1 MAKKSYKDIDVDMES
16 YSGDDIETV
25 RYLDKMYE
33 TGKNARKAQVTRWR
47 RNEELY
53 NGDILKPFNLPKYKT
68 RIETNIVHSVIE
80 TMYSIIT
87 DREPKVDVM
96 PREDGQMEAA
106 YQAQQSIEWVLEDK
120 KVQRAVSGMKR
131 DSLLYGNGFLKI
143 AVIDD
148 EIQFINVDPFTVFVD
163 PLATSMDDLD
173 CIIFATPTYVDI
185 VKEKYGK
192 KVKAEGKLDEFR
204 SFIKQNKEYATDKAP
219 SIESS
224 HKGGEGDGVST
235 DYKGGQCILKEAWY
249 RKGSELRLA
258 TWCGTTLLQ
267 DEKAPYDFIPVVSS
281 KNYPSAHS
289 FWGKGEPEI
298 IASLAVGS
306 SIALSQG
313 MDNLILQGSP
323 VVIMSKSLAKI
334 PGNRM
339 TDKPGH
345 VVYVNGPHERIDRLP
360 AGNISASTLP
370 MAETMMRLADNV
382 SGVHEVTKGMTPGS
396 VTASRAIQQL
406 NEASQTII
414 RAKEREI
421 GIDAI
426 IDIYKITLK
435 LLKKNYS
442 KTINVRKPA
451 ADGTGFM
458 FDKIEPYNLNDDMDF
473 SYVPGSSMPESRA
486 ARRDEAIS
494 LLQLGLLDEE
504 GFWRWTQMDNTKE
517 RLNMIAKAK
526 AERDDAMS
534 QELDVVNSSTDENEI
549 LEALLRQREI
559 TGQAEQTRQA
569 KVEGTRAENQ

>member
-1 MAKKSYKDIDVDMES
+1 MAKEYSKDIDMEA
-16 YSGDDIETV
+16 YENGDLGTI
-25 RYLDKMYE
+25 RYLEKMYE
-33 TGKNARKAQVTRWR
+33 AGREFRKRQVSRWR

-53 NGDILKPFNLPKYKT
+53 NGDLLKPFNLPKYKT
-68 RIETNIVHSVIE
+68 RIEPNIVHSVLE

-87 DREPKVDVM
+87 DRPPKVDVM
-96 PREDGQMEAA
+96 PKEDGQMQAA
-106 YQAQQSIEWVLEDK
+106 YQAQESIEWVLQDK

-131 DSLLYGNGFLKI
+131 DGLLYGNGFLKI

-148 EIQFINVDPFTVFVD
+148 EIEFINADPFTVFID
-163 PLATSMDDLD
+163 PLATSIQDME
-173 CIIFATPTYVDI
+173 CIIFATPTYVDTI
-185 VKEKYGK
+185 KDKYKKDVKP
-192 KVKAEGKLDEFR
+192 EGRIDEFR
-204 SFIKQNKEYATDKAP
+204 SFIKQNKEYATDKTP
-219 SIESS
+219 ELQSS
-224 HKGGEGDGVST
+224 RDSGGDSKST

-249 RKGSELRLA
+249 YKNGELHLA
-258 TWCGTTLLQ
+258 TWSGKTLLQ
-267 DEKAPYDFIPVVSS
+267 DEKAPYDFIPVVMF
-281 KNYPSAHS
+281 KNYPSSHS
-289 FWGKGEPEI
+289 VWGKGEPEI
-298 IASLAVGS
+298 IESLAVGS

-370 MAETMMRLADNV
+370 LAESMIGLADNV

-426 IDIYKITLK
+426 IDIYKITLQ
-435 LLKKNYS
+435 LLSKNYS
-442 KTINVRKPA
+442 KTINIRKPST
-451 ADGTGFM
+451 DGSGFM
-458 FDKIEPYNLNDDMDF
+458 FEKVEPYNLNPDMDF

-486 ARRDEAIS
+486 ARRDEAMS
-494 LLQLGLLDEE
+494 LLQLGVLDEE
-504 GFWRWTQMDNTKE
+504 SFWRWTQMDITKE
-517 RLNMIAKAK
+517 RLDAIAQSR
-526 AERDDAMS
+526 AEREQAIS
-534 QELDVVNSSTDENEI
+534 QEMEVMQNSTNEDEI
-549 LEALLRQREI
+549 LEALLRQREM
-559 TGQAEQTRQA
+559 TGQAEQTRTA
-569 KVEGTRAENQ
+569 MVEGDRAKNQ

>member
-1 MAKKSYKDIDVDMES
+1 
-16 YSGDDIETV
+16 
-25 RYLDKMYE
+25 
-33 TGKNARKAQVTRWR
+33 
-47 RNEELY
+47 
-53 NGDILKPFNLPKYKT
+53 
-68 RIETNIVHSVIE
+68 
-80 TMYSIIT
+80 
-87 DREPKVDVM
+87 
-96 PREDGQMEAA
+96 
-106 YQAQQSIEWVLEDK
+106 
-120 KVQRAVSGMKR
+120 
-131 DSLLYGNGFLKI
+131 
-143 AVIDD
+143 
-148 EIQFINVDPFTVFVD
+148 
-163 PLATSMDDLD
+163 
-173 CIIFATPTYVDI
+173 
-185 VKEKYGK
+185 
-192 KVKAEGKLDEFR
+192 
-204 SFIKQNKEYATDKAP
+204 
-219 SIESS
+219 
-224 HKGGEGDGVST
+224 
-235 DYKGGQCILKEAWY
+235 
-249 RKGSELRLA
+249 
-258 TWCGTTLLQ
+258 
-267 DEKAPYDFIPVVSS
+267 
-281 KNYPSAHS
+281 
-289 FWGKGEPEI
+289 
-298 IASLAVGS
+298 
-306 SIALSQG
+306 

-323 VVIMSKSLAKI
+323 VVVMSKSLSKI

-345 VVYVNGPHERIDRLP
+345 VIFTNGPHERVDRLP

-370 MAETMMRLADNV
+370 IAETLMRLADNV

-396 VTASRAIQQL
+396 VTASRAISQL

-435 LLKKNYS
+435 LLQKNYS
-442 KTINVRKPA
+442 KTINIRKPA
-451 ADGTGFM
+451 SDGTGFM
-458 FDKIEPYNLNDDMDF
+458 FEKIEPYDLNTDMDF

-526 AERDDAMS
+526 ADRDQAMS